1 MVVSVEVVVFELD
14 VSDVADV
21 WLVDVTLDVD
31 VWLVVA
37 DVVVVEV
44 FL

>member
-14 VSDVADV
+14 VTDVADV

-31 VWLVVA
+31 V
-37 DVVVVEV
+37 
-44 FL
+44 